1 MPMQRTIVGA
11 VQMTS
16 GPDKAR
22 NLDTAIRLVEKAA
35 ARGAQLVALPELF
48 NCLANPDVIVSQA
61 EKVPGPTSL
70 AMSELAARLQIT
82 LLAGSIAQR
91 VEGSDKVFNTSLLFS
106 PEGEQLAS
114 YRKIHL
120 FDIDLPGQITFQES
134 GFMQAGDR
142 LVVTETAIGRLGQAT
157 CYDLRFPELF
167 RRLMDAGA
175 DVLCVPSAFTLPT
188 GRDHWQPLLRARAIE
203 NQTYVIASNQ
213 YGRNGPGIVTYGRSA
228 IIDPWGVPLAIAA
241 DGETV
246 ITAEIDLDHQAEIRE
261 RLPALR
267 HRRNMDELNL
277 DVSNADP
284 E

>member
-1 MPMQRTIVGA
+1 
-11 VQMTS
+11 
-16 GPDKAR
+16 
-22 NLDTAIRLVEKAA
+22 
-35 ARGAQLVALPELF
+35 
-48 NCLANPDVIVSQA
+48 
-61 EKVPGPTSL
+61 
-70 AMSELAARLQIT
+70 
-82 LLAGSIAQR
+82 
-91 VEGSDKVFNTSLLFS
+91 
-106 PEGEQLAS
+106 
-114 YRKIHL
+114 
-120 FDIDLPGQITFQES
+120 
-134 GFMQAGDR
+134 MQAGDR

-167 RRLMDAGA
+167 RRLVDAGA
-175 DVLCVPSAFTLPT
+175 DVFCIPSAFTLPT

-228 IIDPWGVPLAIAA
+228 IIDPWGVPLAVAA

-267 HRRNMDELNL
+267 HRRNMEELNL
-277 DVSNADP
+277 DVSNADQ

>member
-1 MPMQRTIVGA
+1 MQRTIVGA

-16 GPDKAR
+16 GPDKGR
-22 NLDTAIRLVEKAA
+22 NLDTAVRLVERAA
-35 ARGAQLVALPELF
+35 ARGAQLVSLPELF
-48 NCLANPDVIVSQA
+48 NCLASSETIVSQA
-61 EKVPGPTSL
+61 EPVPGPTSQ
-70 AMSELAARLQIT
+70 AMSELAARLRVT
-82 LLAGSIAQR
+82 LLAGSIAER

-106 PEGEQLAS
+106 PEGEQLAC

-134 GFMQAGDR
+134 SFMQAGDR
-142 LVVTETAIGRLGQAT
+142 LVLTKTAIGRLGQAT

-167 RRLMDAGA
+167 RRLVDAGA

-188 GRDHWQPLLRARAIE
+188 GRDHWLPLLRARAIE

-228 IIDPWGVPLAIAA
+228 IVDPWGVPLAVAA
-241 DGETV
+241 DGETA
-246 ITAEIDLDHQAEIRE
+246 ITAEIDFDHQAEIRA
-261 RLPALR
+261 RLPALQ
-267 HRRNMDELNL
+267 HRRNLDELDL
-277 DVSNADP
+277 DLSNADP

>member
-1 MPMQRTIVGA
+1 MQRTIVGA

-22 NLDTAIRLVEKAA
+22 NLATAVRLVEEAA
-35 ARGAQLVALPELF
+35 ARGAQLIALPELF
-48 NCLANPDVIVSQA
+48 NCLADSATIVSQA
-61 EKVPGPTSL
+61 EPVPGPTSL
-70 AMSELAARLQIT
+70 AMSELAARLQVT

-91 VEGSDKVFNTSLLFS
+91 VEGSDKVFNASLLFS
-106 PEGEQLAS
+106 PKGEQLAC

-167 RRLMDAGA
+167 RRLVDAGA
-175 DVLCVPSAFTLPT
+175 DVFCIPSAFTLPT

-228 IIDPWGVPLAIAA
+228 IIDPWGVPLAVAA

-267 HRRNMDELNL
+267 HRRNMEELNL
-277 DVSNADP
+277 DVSNADQ

>member
-1 MPMQRTIVGA
+1 MRKSIVGA
-11 VQMTS
+11 AQMTS

-22 NLDTAIRLVEKAA
+22 NLDTAIRLVEEAA
-35 ARGAQLVALPELF
+35 ARGARLVTLPELF
-48 NCLANPDVIVSQA
+48 NCLGGSETIVSQS
-61 EKVPGPTSL
+61 EPVPGPTSQ
-70 AMSELAARLQIT
+70 AMSELAARLRII
-82 LLAGSIAQR
+82 LLAGSIAER

-106 PEGEQLAS
+106 PEGKQLAC

-134 GFMQAGDR
+134 SFMQAGDR
-142 LVVTETAIGRLGQAT
+142 MVVTDTAIGRLGQAT

-167 RRLMDAGA
+167 RRLIAARA

-188 GRDHWQPLLRARAIE
+188 GRDHWLPLLRARAIE

-228 IIDPWGVPLAIAA
+228 IIDPWGVPLAVAA

-246 ITAEIDLDHQAEIRE
+246 ITAEIDLDQQAEIRE
-261 RLPALR
+261 RLPALK
-267 HRRNMDELNL
+267 HRRNLDELSL
-277 DVSNADP
+277 DAS
-284 E
+284 

>member
-1 MPMQRTIVGA
+1 MQRTIVGA

-22 NLDTAIRLVEKAA
+22 NLATAVRLVEEAA
-35 ARGAQLVALPELF
+35 ARGAQLIALPELF
-48 NCLANPDVIVSQA
+48 NCLADSATIVSQA
-61 EKVPGPTSL
+61 EPVPGPTSL
-70 AMSELAARLQIT
+70 AMSELAARLQVT

-91 VEGSDKVFNTSLLFS
+91 VEGSDKVFNASLLFS
-106 PEGEQLAS
+106 PKGEQLAC

-167 RRLMDAGA
+167 RRLVDAGA
-175 DVLCVPSAFTLPT
+175 DVLCVPSAFTLAT
-188 GRDHWQPLLRARAIE
+188 GRDHWQPLLRVRAIE

-213 YGRNGPGIVTYGRSA
+213 YGNNGPGIVTYGRSA
-228 IIDPWGVPLAIAA
+228 IIDPWGVSLAIAA

-267 HRRNMDELNL
+267 HRRNLDEMNL
-277 DVSNADP
+277 DVSNVDP

>member
-1 MPMQRTIVGA
+1 MQRAIVGA

-22 NLDTAIRLVEKAA
+22 NLETAVRLVEEAT
-35 ARGAQLVALPELF
+35 ARGARLVTLPELF
-48 NCLANPDVIVSQA
+48 NCLGGSETIASQA
-61 EKVPGPTSL
+61 EPVPGPTSL
-70 AMSELAARLQIT
+70 AMSELAARLQVT
-82 LLAGSIAQR
+82 LLAGSIAEQ
-91 VEGSDKVFNTSLLFS
+91 VEGADKVFNTSLLFS

-134 GFMQAGDR
+134 SFMQAGDR
-142 LVVTETAIGRLGQAT
+142 MVVTETSIGRLGQAT

-167 RRLMDAGA
+167 RRLMNAGA

-228 IIDPWGVPLAIAA
+228 IIDPWGVPLAVAA
-241 DGETV
+241 DGENV
-246 ITAEIDLDHQAEIRE
+246 ITAEIDLNHQAEIRA
-261 RLPALR
+261 RLPALQ
-267 HRRNMDELNL
+267 HRRNLDELDL
-277 DVSNADP
+277 DVSTADP

>member
-1 MPMQRTIVGA
+1 MQRTIVGA

-22 NLDTAIRLVEKAA
+22 NLATAIRLVEETA

-48 NCLANPDVIVSQA
+48 NCLANPDIIVSQA
-61 EKVPGPTSL
+61 EMVPGPTSL
-70 AMSELAARLQIT
+70 AMSELAARLRVT

-106 PEGEQLAS
+106 PEGEQRAC

-175 DVLCVPSAFTLPT
+175 EVLCVPSAFTLPT
-188 GRDHWQPLLRARAIE
+188 GRDHWQPLLQARAIE

-228 IIDPWGVPLAIAA
+228 IIDPWGVPLAVAA

-267 HRRNMDELNL
+267 HRRNLDELNL

>member
-1 MPMQRTIVGA
+1 MQRTIVGA

-22 NLDTAIRLVEKAA
+22 NLATAIRLVEETA

-48 NCLANPDVIVSQA
+48 NCLANPDIIVSQA
-61 EKVPGPTSL
+61 EMVPGPTSL
-70 AMSELAARLQIT
+70 AMSELAARLRVT

-106 PEGEQLAS
+106 PEGEQRAC

-175 DVLCVPSAFTLPT
+175 EVLCVPSAFTLPT
-188 GRDHWQPLLRARAIE
+188 GRDHWQPLLQARAIE

-267 HRRNMDELNL
+267 HRRNLDELNL

>member
-1 MPMQRTIVGA
+1 
-11 VQMTS
+11 MTS

-22 NLDTAIRLVEKAA
+22 NLATAIRLVEETA

-48 NCLANPDVIVSQA
+48 NCLANPDIIVSQA
-61 EKVPGPTSL
+61 EMVPGPTSL
-70 AMSELAARLQIT
+70 AMSELAARLRVT

-106 PEGEQLAS
+106 PEGEQRAC

-175 DVLCVPSAFTLPT
+175 EVLCVPSAFTLPT
-188 GRDHWQPLLRARAIE
+188 GRDHWQPLLQARAIE

-228 IIDPWGVPLAIAA
+228 IIDPWGVPLAVAA

-267 HRRNMDELNL
+267 HRRNLDELNL

>member
-1 MPMQRTIVGA
+1 
-11 VQMTS
+11 
-16 GPDKAR
+16 
-22 NLDTAIRLVEKAA
+22 
-35 ARGAQLVALPELF
+35 
-48 NCLANPDVIVSQA
+48 
-61 EKVPGPTSL
+61 
-70 AMSELAARLQIT
+70 
-82 LLAGSIAQR
+82 
-91 VEGSDKVFNTSLLFS
+91 
-106 PEGEQLAS
+106 
-114 YRKIHL
+114 
-120 FDIDLPGQITFQES
+120 
-134 GFMQAGDR
+134 MQAGDR

-167 RRLMDAGA
+167 RRLVDAGA
-175 DVLCVPSAFTLPT
+175 DVFCVPSAFTLAT

-246 ITAEIDLDHQAEIRE
+246 ITAEIDLNHQAEIRE

-267 HRRNMDELNL
+267 HRRNLDELNF
-277 DVSNADP
+277 DVSNVDP